1 MNDRAQ
7 DLFVNAWKQQFD
19 AGMRVVELMTEG
31 ATKLR
36 ELQLEAAA
44 EAHASAVAT
53 QAAMAAARDPAQLS
67 RLQSEWLAAN
77 AQKSLAYW
85 RAVGEVAMGAGKEIA
100 QCLCAAPQW
109 TPATMPGADASG
121 RTMLTMIDSAY
132 AQWLDN
138 TRKLYAT
145 APKVSAP

>member
-1 MNDRAQ
+1 MSDRAQ
-7 DLFVNAWKQQFD
+7 DLFMNTWKQQFD

-31 ATKLR
+31 ATKLH

-53 QAAMAAARDPAQLS
+53 QAAMAAARDPAQLL
-67 RLQSEWLAAN
+67 RLESEWLAAN

-85 RAVGEVAMGAGKEIA
+85 RSIGEVAMGTGKDIG

-109 TPATMPGADASG
+109 SPGTVPGADASG
-121 RTMLTMIDSAY
+121 RAVLNMIDSAY

-138 TRKLYAT
+138 TRKLYAP